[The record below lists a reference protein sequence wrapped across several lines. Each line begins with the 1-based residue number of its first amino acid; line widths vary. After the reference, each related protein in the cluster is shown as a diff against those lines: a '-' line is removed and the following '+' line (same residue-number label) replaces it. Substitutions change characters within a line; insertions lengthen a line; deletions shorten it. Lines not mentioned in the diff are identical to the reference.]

1 MAYKFQ
7 LGKAKLSGSIET
19 AQSITSQGG
28 LTVNGD
34 VDLDAGVIN
43 NSELQNSSVMFN
55 GVTVALGATGSFG
68 TDAVTEGSSNKYYLD
83 SRARSAVSVT
93 DAGGDGSLSYDS
105 ATGVIT
111 YTGPSATEARAH
123 FSAGVGL
130 DYADGVFSV
139 GTGEITNSM
148 LSGAIA
154 SSKIAELNAF
164 DTADLAE
171 NAANKYFTD
180 ARARAAVSVTDAGGD
195 GSLTYDSGSGVFTYT
210 GPSASEV
217 RAHFTGGAGVD
228 IVDGEITVDM
238 TEIAAGLSGS
248 VEAIVGAFV
257 EGSDFVTFDD
267 STGTIGV
274 SGAAFTGSARSVL
287 SVTDAG
293 GDGSLSYNSST
304 GVLTY
309 TGPSASE
316 VRAHVSAVDAG
327 GDGSFSYDSATGAFT
342 YTGPSASEVRAHLSA
357 AVSGGLSYNSTNG
370 RFAIDALA
378 AGVGLS
384 LASGSLNVNVDASS
398 IEINADILRVKAAGI
413 TNAMLAGSIENAK
426 LVNSSVTVT
435 AGGAL
440 SGGGTVALGSTIALD
455 VEVNGDALEIV
466 GDQVA
471 LKSTIAGARTFSGN
485 VVMSGDL
492 TVNGTTTYLNTTE
505 LLVKDALIEI
515 ASGSVFAAGQGIRL
529 GTENS
534 LQTIAGDATVG
545 NALSSSLPLIA
556 PSVKASSFYG
566 NLVGSMQLSMETK
579 SVNATISKN
588 VTRATANI
596 TLTLP
601 SAPAVGQEH
610 RVKCFVAD
618 ASSPAVVVAAQSG
631 ATIEGAASL
640 TLESYGAAVSLVWD
654 GSDWMV
660 F

>member
-43 NSELQNSSVMFN
+43 TTELADLS
-55 GVTVALGATGSFG
+55 VTVGKLAA
-68 TDAVTEGSSNKYYLD
+68 DAVETAKIKDLAVTNDKLAGS
-83 SRARSAVSVT
+83 
-93 DAGGDGSLSYDS
+93 
-105 ATGVIT
+105 
-111 YTGPSATEARAH
+111 
-123 FSAGVGL
+123 
-130 DYADGVFSV
+130 
-139 GTGEITNSM
+139 
-148 LSGAIA
+148 IA

-171 NAANKYFTD
+171 GTNLYYTD
-180 ARARAAVSVTDAGGD
+180 ARARAAVSVSDVSGD
-195 GSLTYDSGSGVFTYT
+195 GSLSYDSATGVISYT

-217 RAHFTGGAGVD
+217 RAHLSVSDTNSIDMGYDSSTGAFSGSLRLSGSGLEVVTDGLRIASAAAGTGLAWADGVLSVD
-228 IVDGEITVDM
+228 TA
-238 TEIAAGLSGS
+238 EIAAGLSGS
-248 VEAIVGAFV
+248 VEAIIGAFV

-274 SGAAFTGSARSVL
+274 STAAFTGSARSV
-287 SVTDAG
+287 
-293 GDGSLSYNSST
+293 
-304 GVLTY
+304 
-309 TGPSASE
+309 
-316 VRAHVSAVDAG
+316 VSATDAG

-342 YTGPSASEVRAHLSA
+342 YTGPSASETRAHFSVVDTNSIDMGYDSSTGAFTGNLRLSGSGLEITA
-357 AVSGGLSYNSTNG
+357 DGLRIATAAADQGLGWTDGKLVAKVTGSIQIANDKISLRDSVAGAGLGYVSDADGAVSTLS
-370 RFAIDALA
+370 
-378 AGVGLS
+378 
-384 LASGSLNVNVDASS
+384 VNVDGSS
-398 IEINADILRVKAAGI
+398 LEIDADALRVKAAGV

-426 LVNSSVTVT
+426 LVNSSVTVV

-440 SGGGTVALGSTIALD
+440 SGGGTVALGSSITLD
-455 VEVNGDALEIV
+455 VEVNDDALEID
-466 GDQVA
+466 GDQIK

-534 LQTIAGDATVG
+534 LQTVAGDAIVG

-566 NLVGSMQLSMETK
+566 NLVGSMQLSVETK
-579 SVNATISKN
+579 SLNATISKN

-601 SAPAVGQEH
+601 TSPAVGQEH

-618 ASSPAVVVAAQSG
+618 ASSPAVVVAAQAG
-631 ATIEGAASL
+631 ATIEGADSI
-640 TLESYGAAVSLVWD
+640 TLESYGAAVSLVWG
-654 GSDWMV
+654 GSSEGWMV

>member
-19 AQSITSQGG
+19 AQGITSQGG
-28 LTVNGD
+28 LLVNGD

-43 NSELQNSSVMFN
+43 TAELADLS
-55 GVTVALGATGSFG
+55 VTVGKLAA
-68 TDAVTEGSSNKYYLD
+68 DAVETAKIKDLAVTNDKLAGS
-83 SRARSAVSVT
+83 
-93 DAGGDGSLSYDS
+93 
-105 ATGVIT
+105 
-111 YTGPSATEARAH
+111 
-123 FSAGVGL
+123 
-130 DYADGVFSV
+130 
-139 GTGEITNSM
+139 
-148 LSGAIA
+148 IA

-171 NAANKYFTD
+171 GTNLYYTD
-180 ARARAAVSVTDAGGD
+180 ARARGAVSVTDVSGD
-195 GSLTYDSGSGVFTYT
+195 GSLSYNSSTGVITYT

-238 TEIAAGLSGS
+238 TEITAGLSGS
-248 VEAIVGAFV
+248 IRDAVADFV

-274 SGAAFTGSARSVL
+274 SAAAFTGSARSVV

-293 GDGSLSYNSST
+293 GDGSLSYNAST
-304 GVLTY
+304 GVISY
-309 TGPSASE
+309 TGPSAAE
-316 VRAHVSAVDAG
+316 ARAHFSAVDAG
-327 GDGSFSYDSATGAFT
+327 GDGSFSYADGVFT
-342 YTGPSASEVRAHLSA
+342 YTGPSAAEARAHLSA
-357 AVSGGLSYNSTNG
+357 GAGLDYDSATGAFSVGTGEVTNAMLQNSTISGKALGTSLSNLGAAANG
-370 RFAIDALA
+370 GIASFTYNGSTGVAIELSSSV

-384 LASGSLNVNVDASS
+384 YSLGVVNLNVDSS
-398 IEINADILRVKAAGI
+398 TVEVNADILRVKDLGI
-413 TNAMLAGSIENAK
+413 TNAKLAGSIENAK
-426 LVNSSVTVT
+426 LSNSSVTVT

-440 SGGGTVALGSTIALD
+440 TGGGTVALGSSITLD
-455 VEVNGDALEIV
+455 VAVNGDALDTT
-466 GDQVA
+466 GDQIS
-471 LKSTIAGARTFSGN
+471 LKSTIAGARTFSDN
-485 VVMSGDL
+485 VTISGDL
-492 TVNGTTTYLNTTE
+492 TVNGLTTYINTTE

-534 LQTIAGDATVG
+534 LQTVAGDATVG

-566 NLVGSMQLSMETK
+566 NLVGSMQLSVESK
-579 SVNATISKN
+579 GVNATISKN

-618 ASSPAVVVAAQSG
+618 ASSPAVVIQVPGGSG

>member
-19 AQSITSQGG
+19 AQGITSQGG
-28 LTVNGD
+28 LLVNGD

-43 NSELQNSSVMFN
+43 TAELADLS
-55 GVTVALGATGSFG
+55 VTVGKLAA
-68 TDAVTEGSSNKYYLD
+68 DAVETAKIKDLAVTNDKLAGS
-83 SRARSAVSVT
+83 
-93 DAGGDGSLSYDS
+93 
-105 ATGVIT
+105 
-111 YTGPSATEARAH
+111 
-123 FSAGVGL
+123 
-130 DYADGVFSV
+130 
-139 GTGEITNSM
+139 
-148 LSGAIA
+148 IA
-154 SSKIAELNAF
+154 STKIAELNAF

-171 NAANKYFTD
+171 GANLYYTD
-180 ARARAAVSVTDAGGD
+180 ARARAAVSVTDVSGD
-195 GSLTYDSGSGVFTYT
+195 GSLSYNSSTGVITYT

-238 TEIAAGLSGS
+238 TEITAGLSGS
-248 VEAIVGAFV
+248 IRDAVADFV

-274 SGAAFTGSARSVL
+274 SAAAFTGSARSVV

-293 GDGSLSYNSST
+293 GDGSLSYNAST
-304 GVLTY
+304 GVISY
-309 TGPSASE
+309 TGPSAAE
-316 VRAHVSAVDAG
+316 ARAHLSAGAG
-327 GDGSFSYDSATGAFT
+327 LDYDSATGAFSVG
-342 YTGPSASEVRAHLSA
+342 TGEVTNAMLQ
-357 AVSGGLSYNSTNG
+357 NSTISGKALGTSLSNLGAAANG
-370 RFAIDALA
+370 GIASFTYNGSTGVAIELSSSV

-384 LASGSLNVNVDASS
+384 YSLGVVNLNVDSS
-398 IEINADILRVKAAGI
+398 TVEVNADILRVKDLGI
-413 TNAMLAGSIENAK
+413 TNAKLAGSIENAK
-426 LVNSSVTVT
+426 LSNSSVTVT

-440 SGGGTVALGSTIALD
+440 TGGGTVALGSSITLD
-455 VEVNGDALEIV
+455 VAVNGDALDTT
-466 GDQVA
+466 GDQIS
-471 LKSTIAGARTFSGN
+471 LKSTIAGARTFSDN
-485 VVMSGDL
+485 VTISGDL
-492 TVNGTTTYLNTTE
+492 TVNGLTTYINTTE

-534 LQTIAGDATVG
+534 LQTVAGDATVG

-566 NLVGSMQLSMETK
+566 NLVGSMQLSVESK
-579 SVNATISKN
+579 GVNATISKN

-618 ASSPAVVVAAQSG
+618 ASSPAVVIQVPGGSG

>member
-19 AQSITSQGG
+19 AQGITSQGG
-28 LTVNGD
+28 LLVNGD

-43 NSELQNSSVMFN
+43 TAELADLS
-55 GVTVALGATGSFG
+55 VTVGKLAA
-68 TDAVTEGSSNKYYLD
+68 DAVETAKIKDLAVTNDKLAGS
-83 SRARSAVSVT
+83 
-93 DAGGDGSLSYDS
+93 
-105 ATGVIT
+105 
-111 YTGPSATEARAH
+111 
-123 FSAGVGL
+123 
-130 DYADGVFSV
+130 
-139 GTGEITNSM
+139 
-148 LSGAIA
+148 IA
-154 SSKIAELNAF
+154 STKIAELNAF

-171 NAANKYFTD
+171 GANLYYTD
-180 ARARAAVSVTDAGGD
+180 ARARAAVSVTDVSGD
-195 GSLTYDSGSGVFTYT
+195 GSLSYNSSTGVITYT

-238 TEIAAGLSGS
+238 TEITAGLSGS
-248 VEAIVGAFV
+248 IRDAVADFV

-274 SGAAFTGSARSVL
+274 SAAAFTGSARSVV

-293 GDGSLSYNSST
+293 GDGSLSYNAST
-304 GVLTY
+304 GVISY
-309 TGPSASE
+309 TGPSAAE
-316 VRAHVSAVDAG
+316 ARAHFSAVDAG
-327 GDGSFSYDSATGAFT
+327 GDGSFSYADGVFT
-342 YTGPSASEVRAHLSA
+342 YTGPSAAEARAHLSA
-357 AVSGGLSYNSTNG
+357 GAGLDYDSATGAFSVGTGEVTNAMLQNSTISGKALGTSLSNLGAAANG
-370 RFAIDALA
+370 GIASFTYNGSTGVAIELSSSV

-384 LASGSLNVNVDASS
+384 YSLGVVNLNVDSS
-398 IEINADILRVKAAGI
+398 TVEVNADILRVKDLGI
-413 TNAMLAGSIENAK
+413 TNAKLAGSIENAK
-426 LVNSSVTVT
+426 LSNSSVTVT

-440 SGGGTVALGSTIALD
+440 TGGGTVALGSSITLD
-455 VEVNGDALEIV
+455 VAVNGDALDTT
-466 GDQVA
+466 GDQIS
-471 LKSTIAGARTFSGN
+471 LKSTIAGARTFSDN
-485 VVMSGDL
+485 VTISGDL
-492 TVNGTTTYLNTTE
+492 TVNGLTTYINTTE

-534 LQTIAGDATVG
+534 LQTVAGDATVG

-566 NLVGSMQLSMETK
+566 NLVGSMQLSVESK
-579 SVNATISKN
+579 GVNATISKN

-618 ASSPAVVVAAQSG
+618 ASSPAVVIQVPGGSG